1 MCSCSLCFSLP
12 LIFTLVNAT
21 ISHFLTAAIKFSRF
35 SSNEIALRCFFIS
48 RTSSFPVIHVIYTL
62 KFSRK
67 KDFLSLKVRAAV
79 QFTAETGSV
88 LEMQNFISTY
98 MKGRTDVRTYGWTKS
113 GLGCKFSYPWCSAAR
128 ASRAHDLHC
137 NRCTQV
143 LLRQNRPPAAF

>member
-1 MCSCSLCFSLP
+1 MAQTFFGSRFISRAAKTENPVRPETSQLHVLWRKCLCSCSLCFSLP
-12 LIFTLVNAT
+12 LIFTLVNVT

-35 SSNEIALRCFFIS
+35 SSNEIAVRCFFIS

-98 MKGRTDVRTYGWTKS
+98 MKGRTDGRTYGWTKS
-113 GLGCKFSYPWCSAAR
+113 
-128 ASRAHDLHC
+128 
-137 NRCTQV
+137 V
-143 LLRQNRPPAAF
+143 LDA